1 MAGSVSRKLSNSFE
15 GALAGG
21 GDPATSP
28 LYVFGPFLK
37 LIVVA
42 GVAEVTF
49 GASIW
54 LVILTVAVVSAMYRL
69 VMQWVTDGSGG
80 SGLTEEEFG
89 GWAVKINASITFI
102 EYTLTFLVSVA
113 ALVTFI
119 ADRVPALNSPIVPG
133 ITGRLLVAV
142 ALSILTGWLVNLGPK
157 VAARTFGPA
166 TLAVLALLWTMIIA
180 TILKMGLHLP
190 PLHLEA
196 FTPKYLPYTLGGYA
210 RILALM
216 TGIEVFANL
225 VAAYE
230 GTPQEKARKAFG
242 SLLIIMGS
250 TGLTMLIVGPAI
262 YKVADPLNEQVSV
275 FTQTM
280 DYLLPDPLP
289 YIGTLI
295 GVVVLLSASAA
306 SAQGIQN
313 LSLGLKDRH
322 YVPAVFGARNKYGV
336 PPLPVWTEVGVVS
349 LLFIAFGTREETYL
363 SLYAAG
369 VFILL
374 SMTSWAVMK
383 RLWRHLRGKFDL
395 SHLLTL
401 IGSFIAAILTTIA
414 TLIIFGERLKEGAW
428 IYFILIPLIYA
439 ILTYFR
445 NKLGAPSPLKERLGK
460 LEEGSWLI
468 DGEPVAA
475 AVAVSA
481 GAAKVAPPEEKP
493 APTPIPTPPWAQEK
507 PEIQRILVPLYGSP
521 RAEQAL
527 DFAKAIAKTFGAHIT
542 LLAVLRSKAAREQI
556 PPELEPLRR
565 EKEAYLGGIAKAL
578 QKEGITADYRVEVG
592 PIVETIDRVATN
604 EGVDLLAMT
613 TQSRNPI
620 HYWML
625 GSKASKILQRVNIPM
640 LVIHPK
646 EGEKPQPRFER
657 ILVALDGS
665 EYSERVLAYVLAL
678 APKFKSTVTLVSVP
692 EIPDPALYGST
703 ADLVAQLRAQAERET
718 HDYLERVATV
728 LRAHGLQVNVVVAG
742 GGDIPS
748 QAIISTAEHIN
759 ADLIT
764 MATHGRGGLDRI
776 LIGSTTERVIQG
788 TDRPLFLLPIPE
800 ERRW

>member
-1 MAGSVSRKLSNSFE
+1 MSAPVSRKLSNSFE

-37 LIVVA
+37 MIVVA

-102 EYTLTFLVSVA
+102 EYTLTFLVSIA

-119 ADRVPALNSPIVPG
+119 ADRVPALNEPLLANL
-133 ITGRLLVAV
+133 TGRLLVAI
-142 ALSILTGWLVNLGPK
+142 ALSVLTGWLVNLGPK

-166 TLAVLALLWTMIIA
+166 TLAVLALLWSMIIA

-230 GTPQEKARKAFG
+230 GTPEEKARKAFG

-322 YVPAVFGARNKYGV
+322 YVPPVFGRRNKYGV
-336 PPLPVWTEVGVVS
+336 PPWPVWTEVAVVS

-383 RLWRHLRGKFDL
+383 RLWRNLRSEFDL

-401 IGSFIAAILTTIA
+401 IGSFIAAVLTTIA

-428 IYFILIPLIYA
+428 IYFVLIPLLYA
-439 ILTYFR
+439 VLTYFR
-445 NKLGAPSPLKERLGK
+445 NKLGAPSPLKENLGK
-460 LEEGSWLI
+460 LEGGSLLI
-468 DGEPVAA
+468 DGEPKMEV
-475 AVAVSA
+475 VLKEEEVPE
-481 GAAKVAPPEEKP
+481 APVP
-493 APTPIPTPPWAQEK
+493 APVEELPAWARERRD
-507 PEIQRILVPLYGSP
+507 IHHILVPLYGSP

-527 DFAKAIAKTFGAHIT
+527 DFAKAVAKAFGARIT
-542 LLAVLRSKAAREQI
+542 LLAVLRYRTAREQL
-556 PPELEPLRR
+556 PKELEALSR
-565 EKEAYLGGIAKAL
+565 EKAAYLGGIVKSLREAGL
-578 QKEGITADYRVEVG
+578 EADYRVEVG
-592 PIVETIDRVATN
+592 PIVETIDRIARA
-604 EGVDLLAMT
+604 EKADLLAMT
-613 TQSRNPI
+613 THSRNLL

-646 EGEKPQPRFER
+646 EERVEPRFSK
-657 ILVALDGS
+657 ILVSLDGS
-665 EYSERVLAYVLAL
+665 EYSERVLAYVFSL
-678 APKFKSTVTLVSVP
+678 APAFKSNITLLSVP
-692 EIPDPALYGST
+692 EISVSPAVYGSM
-703 ADLVAQLRAQAERET
+703 ADYVAKLQKEAERKT
-718 HDYLERVATV
+718 RTYLERVAAI
-728 LRAHGLQVNVVVAG
+728 LRSRGLQVSVVVG
-742 GGDIPS
+742 SGGDIPS
-748 QAIISTAEHIN
+748 QAIIAAAERMN
-759 ADLIT
+759 ADLIM

-776 LIGSTTERVIQG
+776 LVGSTTERVIQG
-788 TDRPLFLLPIPE
+788 TDCPLFLLPIPE
-800 ERRW
+800 KRNW